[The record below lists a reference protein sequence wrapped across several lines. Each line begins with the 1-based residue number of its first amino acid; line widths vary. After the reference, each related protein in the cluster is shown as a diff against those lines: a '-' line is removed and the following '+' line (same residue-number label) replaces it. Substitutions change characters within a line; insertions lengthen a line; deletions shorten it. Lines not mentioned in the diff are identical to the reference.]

1 MTEYRVTAGMTWIPR
16 RSEGGNVMNRMGAC
30 GWRTL
35 GGVALTLVV
44 FSGRPP
50 VAADDTFRDGKD
62 E

>member
-1 MTEYRVTAGMTWIPR
+1 
-16 RSEGGNVMNRMGAC
+16 MNRMGAC